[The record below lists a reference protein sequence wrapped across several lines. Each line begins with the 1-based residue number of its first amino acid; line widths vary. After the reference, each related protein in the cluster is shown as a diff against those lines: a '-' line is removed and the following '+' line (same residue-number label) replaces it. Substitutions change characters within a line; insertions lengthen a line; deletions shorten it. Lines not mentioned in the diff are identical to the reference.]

1 VLSRHLRSSIV
12 TDDSMNLA
20 WIAEPIRHLAVPVAE
35 LVFDPANA
43 RQHGEANLLA
53 ITGALRQFGQRVPIV
68 VQREGMIVR
77 AGNGRLQAAID
88 LGWTHIAAVIIDED
102 NASAISFAIADN
114 RTAELAEWDDA
125 VLARLLHAV
134 ELGDADLQQMLG
146 DLAGDRDLFA
156 TDEAAEP
163 ADDESDRLRA
173 AFAVLVTCADEAQQ
187 VALLDEF
194 MQRGLTCRSLVS

>member
-1 VLSRHLRSSIV
+1 V
-12 TDDSMNLA
+12 TGDSAELA

-125 VLARLLHAV
+125 VLAQLLHAV
-134 ELGDADLQQMLG
+134 EVGDADLQQMLG
-146 DLAGDRDLFA
+146 DLADDRGLFA
-156 TDEAAEP
+156 TDAATP
-163 ADDESDRLRA
+163 ADDESDRLRD
-173 AFAVLVTCADEAQQ
+173 AFAVLVTCEDEAQQ
-187 VALLDEF
+187 LALLEEF
-194 MQRGLTCRSLVS
+194 TQRGLACRSLVS